1 MAYRPMTE
9 LEMAANCAAAIL
21 DCLASVFAR
30 EGSES
35 LAAEV
40 RKQGRELARAVV
52 ESRHS

>member
-1 MAYRPMTE
+1 MGYRPYSQ
-9 LEMAANCAAAIL
+9 LESAANKAAAIL
-21 DCLASVFAR
+21 DCLANIFSR
-30 EGSES
+30 EGSDS